1 MRNLFTLSAL
11 LLTVFCQSQV
21 ASKTT
26 VIDLET
32 LKTEAIGKDVQLIDV
47 RTANEYNSGH
57 IDDAVNIDIMN
68 NATFEQEVQKLDKSK
83 PVFLYCKLG
92 GRSKRASKKLEELGF
107 EKIYDFSG
115 GYSAWNS
122 Q

>member
-1 MRNLFTLSAL
+1 M
-11 LLTVFCQSQV
+11 

-92 GRSKRASKKLEELGF
+92 GRSKKASKKLEELGF